1 MPINN
6 QPEGK
11 AGIQVVTNYAG
22 HTVEGEDY
30 EYRKASYAFNQQG
43 QEAEAELKAK
53 PKRMK
58 RTQPAS
64 KPKAKTRQIRQG
76 QEGRDLAKE
85 RDALLEA
92 SKKDLKQRNIN

>member
-6 QPEGK
+6 QTKGK
-11 AGIQVVTNYAG
+11 GITVVTTYVDKQVIN
-22 HTVEGEDY
+22 EDY
-30 EYRKASYAFNQQG
+30 EYRKAAYQYNQQAK
-43 QEAEAELKAK
+43 ESEVEPKAK
-53 PKRMK
+53 PKKMK